1 MNRLQ
6 ESHLENQAD
15 YDFSASNEMLLER
28 CKNQDQEALRVLL
41 RRHERPIYNLLY
53 RMLSNHEDA
62 EEALAE
68 VFVKVWRA
76 AAAFKGDS
84 KFTTWL
90 FRIAANTARD
100 VLRSRAARPEVSIE
114 DVVVNE
120 FELAERASCRSGN
133 PETRILVSDEN
144 DRIMRAMRELS
155 DEDRLLITL
164 YHIQELDYEEVA
176 AITNIPLRNLKVKLF
191 RARQRLKKLCVE
203 LEKDG
208 GEDELRTDTTGPS
221 GLRQGAAEWA

>member
-28 CKNQDQEALRVLL
+28 CQNQDQGALRVLF
-41 RRHERPIYNLLY
+41 RRHERPVYNLLY

-76 AAAFKGDS
+76 AATFKGDS

-100 VLRSRAARPEVSIE
+100 MLRSRVSRSEVSIE
-114 DVVVNE
+114 DVVINE
-120 FELAERASCRSGN
+120 FKIAECASYKSGN
-133 PETRILVSDEN
+133 PEKQILIFDEN
-144 DRIMRAMRELS
+144 DRIMRAMQKLS

-176 AITNIPLRNLKVKLF
+176 EITNIPIRNLKVKLF

-208 GEDELRTDTTGPS
+208 SEDELRTDTTGSS
-221 GLRQGAAEWA
+221 GLRKGSTEWT